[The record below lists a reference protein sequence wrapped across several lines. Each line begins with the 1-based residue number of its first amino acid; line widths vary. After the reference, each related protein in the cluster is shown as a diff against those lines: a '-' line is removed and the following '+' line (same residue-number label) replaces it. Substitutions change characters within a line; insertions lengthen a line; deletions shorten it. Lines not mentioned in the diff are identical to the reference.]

1 MWIEGA
7 EGAGMEPQYYAE
19 FLERLGHTVRE
30 ANGVYWYNVFSH
42 AWTCFPLETQLSPA
56 EIDLHGILGDDRGGI
71 VRYCC
76 RVDEGVGGFRHVV
89 SGRDYDLKSLESKA
103 RNQTRQ
109 GLERCVCGPVDGPEI
124 AREGIELHAETLIRQ
139 ERRLSAGYE
148 AYWLRYFQAVSVC
161 PSATVWTSRC
171 DGQLAAFLISFK
183 IGSVENICI
192 VRSRAELLRNRPNNA
207 LLFTFLQ
214 WALQRDDTS
223 EVCIGL
229 QSLQS
234 QLSSLEVFKRCM
246 GFRDEPIGQR
256 IEMQTP
262 LGITVPLFAARL
274 AGNIAG
280 RMGGEYAARLAGAL
294 AIYSSQPR
302 IRRAA

>member
-1 MWIEGA
+1 
-7 EGAGMEPQYYAE
+7 MEPQFYAE

-30 ANGVYWYNVFSH
+30 AHGVFWYNVFSH
-42 AWTCFPLETQLSPA
+42 AWICFPLETQLAPA
-56 EIDLHGILGDDRGGI
+56 EIDLSRILGNDRGGI

-76 RVDEGVGGFRHVV
+76 PVEDGVAGFRHVV

-109 GLERCVCGPVDGPEI
+109 GLERCVCGPVDGKEI
-124 AREGIELHAETLIRQ
+124 AREGIELHAETLTRQ
-139 ERRLSAGYE
+139 GRRLSAGYQD
-148 AYWLRYFQAVSVC
+148 YWQRYFEAVSVC
-161 PSATVWTSRC
+161 PSATVWSCRC
-171 DGQLAAFLISFK
+171 EGQLAALLISFK

-192 VRSRAELLRNRPNNA
+192 VRSRAELLKNRPNNA

-214 WALQRDDTS
+214 WALQRSDTA

-229 QSLQS
+229 QSLQP
-234 QLSSLEVFKRCM
+234 QMSSLEVFKRCM
-246 GFRDEPIGQR
+246 GFRDQPIGQR
-256 IEMQTP
+256 IEVQTP
-262 LGITVPLFAARL
+262 LGLTVPPLAARL
-274 AGNIAG
+274 AGSIAG
-280 RMGGEYAARLAGAL
+280 KIGGEYAARLAGAL